1 METNELQVFEQAN
14 MVVFKKL
21 SEFKKQQDL
30 LKKQEEEDF
39 KAQLLKS
46 MEEFGIKSFKNDYVT
61 ISHVE
66 ASSSTTIDLKALE
79 SKEPKLYEDLLNDYP
94 KVTNKKAYVR
104 IVVK

>member
-1 METNELQVFEQAN
+1 MDELQVFEQTN

-30 LKKQEEEDF
+30 LKKQEEEF
-39 KAQLLKS
+39 KAELLKS

-66 ASSSTTIDLKALE
+66 ASSSTSIDLKELE
-79 SKEPKLYEDLLNDYP
+79 KKEQKLFEDLLKDYP